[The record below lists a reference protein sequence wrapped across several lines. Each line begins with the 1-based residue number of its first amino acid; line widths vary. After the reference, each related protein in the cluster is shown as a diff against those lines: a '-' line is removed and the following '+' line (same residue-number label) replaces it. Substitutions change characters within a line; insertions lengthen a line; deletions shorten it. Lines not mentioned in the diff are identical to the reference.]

1 MSSVD
6 KSTRMRAIYAGG
18 AGQILEWFDY
28 GVYGTL
34 APIISTIFFPV
45 KDRVVSILLTF
56 LVFGLGF
63 VMRPVGAIVFGHIG
77 DKYGRKIALAWTIY
91 IMAGATF
98 CIGFIPSYA
107 ALGLAA
113 PILLTACRLIQG
125 FSTGGEWGGSTAFL
139 VEYATE
145 NNRGFYGSFQQNL
158 AVVGMTIGS
167 LVGFFLTHYLA
178 KEALLSWGWR
188 LPFIFGIVLGYVG
201 WFIRRKI
208 EDTPSYVKVEEEHQV
223 QRNPLMASLKSN
235 LSGIIKAM
243 GMSLG
248 WNAAFYM
255 LLTFMSTYINTI
267 LKLPLSLSLLASFF
281 SSILLI
287 VLMPIMGHLSDR
299 IGRKPVLITACL
311 GFIFFT
317 YPLFLFI
324 ADGSFIKV
332 LLAEF
337 VLALFVSMFSGTA
350 VAFIA
355 EIFTT
360 QVRISSLVGYNI
372 CAAIGGGMGPFFAT
386 YLIKETGNNASPA
399 FYLIGMIIIALISI
413 SLLPESYN
421 KPLK

>member
-77 DKYGRKIALAWTIY
+77 DKYGRRPALAWTIY

-188 LPFIFGIVLGYVG
+188 IPFIFGIVLGYVG

-208 EDTPSYVKVEEEHQV
+208 KDTPSFVKVEEAHQV

-235 LSGIIKAM
+235 LSGILKAM

-299 IGRKPVLITACL
+299 IGRKPVLIAACL

-386 YLIKETGNNASPA
+386 YLIKATGNNASPA

>member
-1 MSSVD
+1 MNDID
-6 KSTRMRAIYAGG
+6 KPTRMRAIYAGG

-34 APIISTIFFPV
+34 APIISTVFFPV
-45 KDRVVSILLTF
+45 KDRVISILLTF

-77 DKYGRKIALAWTIY
+77 DKYGRRMALAWTIY

-98 CIGFIPSYA
+98 CMGFLPSYA

-139 VEYATE
+139 VEYASE

-178 KEALLSWGWR
+178 KDALYSWGWR
-188 LPFIFGIVLGYVG
+188 LPFIFGIVLGYIG

-208 EDTPSYVKVEEEHQV
+208 KDTPSYVKVEEAHQV
-223 QRNPLMASLKSN
+223 LGNPLLASVRSN
-235 LSGIIKAM
+235 FSGILKAM

-248 WNAAFYM
+248 WNAAFYI
-255 LLTFMSTYINTI
+255 LLAFMSTYINTV

-324 ADGSFIKV
+324 ANGSFLRV

-337 VLALFVSMFSGTA
+337 VLALFLSMFSGTA

-372 CAAIGGGMGPFFAT
+372 CAAIGAAWVHSLP
-386 YLIKETGNNASPA
+386 P
-399 FYLIGMIIIALISI
+399 IS
-413 SLLPESYN
+413 SN
-421 KPLK
+421 

>member
-56 LVFGLGF
+56 LVFGFGF

-91 IMAGATF
+91 IMAAATF

-107 ALGLAA
+107 AIGLAA

-178 KEALLSWGWR
+178 KDALYSWGWR
-188 LPFIFGIVLGYVG
+188 IPFIFGIVLGYVG

-208 EDTPSYVKVEEEHQV
+208 KDTPSYVKVEEAHQV

-235 LSGIIKAM
+235 LSGILKAM

-248 WNAAFYM
+248 WNAAFYI

-267 LKLPLSLSLLASFF
+267 LKLPLSLCLLASFF
-281 SSILLI
+281 SSVLLI

-311 GFIFFT
+311 GFIIFT
-317 YPLFLFI
+317 YPLFVFI
-324 ADGSFIKV
+324 GDGSFIKV

-372 CAAIGGGMGPFFAT
+372 CAALGGGMGPFFAT
-386 YLIKETGNNASPA
+386 YLIRVTGNNSSPA

>member
-1 MSSVD
+1 MSSID

-188 LPFIFGIVLGYVG
+188 IPFIFGIVLGYVG

-208 EDTPSYVKVEEEHQV
+208 KDTPSYVKVEEAHQV
-223 QRNPLMASLKSN
+223 LRNPLMASLKSN

-281 SSILLI
+281 SSVLLI

>member
-1 MSSVD
+1 MSSID

-178 KEALLSWGWR
+178 KEALISWGWR
-188 LPFIFGIVLGYVG
+188 IPFIFGIVLGYVG

-208 EDTPSYVKVEEEHQV
+208 QDTPSYVKVEEEHQV